1 MTSDP
6 DPEMPPVNEVLPPA
20 TRRQHRTWPQRFV
33 LTFNVVLVVGCLVA
47 ATAVFIGQKNIEDV
61 LRVPTDPTPDLL
73 TPIPELVIESLTGGT
88 LITTPTATTSPTPSL
103 TTAPVP
109 AGVDIPAGSVKAENF
124 LMTGSDSRACIDPDS
139 PYAGAFLANGTEI
152 GSRPDTIMILRLEP
166 DTGRAAILSFPR
178 DLWVPLAGTTRKAKI
193 NTAFDKSDPTR
204 LIATLET
211 YFEIPVDHYV
221 NIDFCVFK
229 DLVDAVGGVAVPFTT
244 PVRDKNTGLL
254 VEKAGCFTFGG
265 DHGLAYVRS
274 RKIQYQ
280 DAKGVWRSEGTADIG
295 RIRRQQDFL
304 RRVMQK
310 ARSKGVLDL
319 VFVKELVDTFQKRIE
334 VDLDLTADDVLRL
347 ANAMSDFDPV
357 TTRSFIIEGKFG
369 YKGNLAVVE
378 PLLDG
383 ERMKAILG
391 IFRGQTGISEAP
403 EEQQDPITSDPVT
416 STDASLTT
424 STTLPTG
431 EVVDNADLAYGGGLA
446 VVPDKTATC

>member
-1 MTSDP
+1 MTPDP
-6 DPEMPPVNEVLPPA
+6 DAEIPPPRGRL
-20 TRRQHRTWPQRFV
+20 HRTWPQQLV
-33 LTFNVVLVVGCLVA
+33 LTFNIVLVVACLVA
-47 ATAVFIGQKNIEDV
+47 AAAVFIGQKNLEDV
-61 LRVPTDPTPDLL
+61 LRVPADPTPDQL
-73 TPIPELVIESLTGGT
+73 TPLPDLVIESLTGGT
-88 LITTPTATTSPTPSL
+88 STTTLAAITASTSTSPS
-103 TTAPVP
+103 TTAPGLE
-109 AGVDIPAGSVKAENF
+109 GVVIPPGSVKAENF

-139 PYAGAFLANGTEI
+139 PFAGAFLANGTEI

-178 DLWVPLAGTTRKAKI
+178 DLWVPLAGTNRKAKI

-211 YFEIPVDHYV
+211 YFQIPVDHYV

-229 DLVDAVGGVAVPFTT
+229 DLVDAVGGVAVPFAT
-244 PVRDKNTGLL
+244 PVRDKNTGLV
-254 VEKAGCFTFGG
+254 VEKPGCFTFSG

-280 DAKGVWRSEGTADIG
+280 DAKGVWHSEGTADIG

-319 VFVKELVDTFQKRIE
+319 VFVKELVDTFQKRVE

-383 ERMKAILG
+383 ERMQAILG
-391 IFRGQTGISEAP
+391 IFRGQARISDAP
-403 EEQQDPITSDPVT
+403 AEQQDPITSDP
-416 STDASLTT
+416 TT
-424 STTLPTG
+424 SSTVPSPSTTVATTG
-431 EVVDNADLAYGGGLA
+431 FEVVDNADVAYGGANA
-446 VVPDKTATC
+446 VVPDKTAIC